1 MWHVMFHQHMLC
13 PIMTWRVMSCHDNIP
28 YILWHTTT
36 GCWHITRFWLQLKIW
51 PTDNSQLILKIT
63 HSKED
68 IMTTW
73 NVKWHKMARTKMQKK
88 YFSMICITNT
98 KPKAPDTNLTPGIA
112 NIKGYPLALLYPNG
126 GASSIPPSYWTALGS
141 GRGGGIKQN

>member
-36 GCWHITRFWLQLKIW
+36 CCWHITRFWLQLKIW

-88 YFSMICITNT
+88 YFSMICIQIRSQ
-98 KPKAPDTNLTPGIA
+98 KHLTPTWHLVSPISRVTHWHFYTL
-112 NIKGYPLALLYPNG
+112 IG
-126 GASSIPPSYWTALGS
+126 GASSILPPYWTALGS